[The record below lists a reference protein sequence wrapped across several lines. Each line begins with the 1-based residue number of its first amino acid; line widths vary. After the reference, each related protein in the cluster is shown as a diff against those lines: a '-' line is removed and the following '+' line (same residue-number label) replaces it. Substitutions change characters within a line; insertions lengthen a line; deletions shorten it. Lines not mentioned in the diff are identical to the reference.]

1 MQTHHLIVRGTT
13 IVLIKGANGA
23 IAGDIGKVAS
33 RKKNGWL
40 RVTIERTGNTIS
52 IRNNRDIGIKTLDN
66 PNPVKEPPNPV
77 KEPPNTVDNG
87 VECKEVE
94 LLSSH
99 QYILHLESEIKKRDK
114 WLERAIDIIKE
125 YQKRHSNSSS
135 ARGRRKEAKYNTVVM
150 DGGFE
155 YAVNRW

>member
-52 IRNNRDIGIKTLDN
+52 IRNNRDIGIKTLDI
-66 PNPVKEPPNPV
+66 PNPV
-77 KEPPNTVDNG
+77 KEPPNTVDKG
-87 VECKEVE
+87 VECKEVD
-94 LLSSH
+94 

-114 WLERAIDIIKE
+114 WLERAKDIIKQ
-125 YQKRHSNSSS
+125 YQKIHSNSSS
-135 ARGRRKEAKYNTVVM
+135 ARGRQKEAKYNTVVM
-150 DGGFE
+150 DSGFE
-155 YAVNRW
+155 YALNRW